1 MPALV
6 ALSERTRELK
16 SGPFG
21 PRRAVGSLLQP
32 ARSTVRRACC
42 LLDRAAWLLAAFHM
56 AERLSF
62 GTQGD
67 RRARISL
74 RQAWR
79 GGGAPSSRPTCRSVA
94 RPQISLTPTGP
105 PGSPPGDTAGGS
117 EAPLGQPSL
126 RAAVDFVAAPSSPR
140 CVFELCSR
148 HDPRRRLSCPHA
160 CRHAC
165 RHAHAASALTPRSAR
180 RPPTRFLPPYL
191 PPLVMPAGASTE
203 AARAVRGRGRRRA
216 ADDAGDDQARSG
228 GAGARRGSGGPRVG
242 PHAPPAAPPHLRCTP
257 WLLGVTRP
265 PGSPRACVK
274 VIFLSFEWSES
285 VVTFDPSYF
294 WDMCTGFG

>member
-1 MPALV
+1 MGHLARVAPSAAFCSLPARPSGALAACWTVRPGCWLPFTWLNGCRLAHRATGGRASRCARPGEV
-6 ALSERTRELK
+6 AARRPQGLPAAASLGLK
-16 SGPFG
+16 FHSHPPGPQG
-21 PRRAVGSLLQP
+21 PRQATPPAGRRHHSAV
-32 ARSTVRRACC
+32 
-42 LLDRAAWLLAAFHM
+42 
-56 AERLSF
+56 
-62 GTQGD
+62 
-67 RRARISL
+67 
-74 RQAWR
+74 
-79 GGGAPSSRPTCRSVA
+79 
-94 RPQISLTPTGP
+94 
-105 PGSPPGDTAGGS
+105 
-117 EAPLGQPSL
+117 GQPSL

>member
-117 EAPLGQPSL
+117 EAPLGQPSPQPSILSRLLRL
-126 RAAVDFVAAPSSPR
+126 RAASLSCAAGTTPAAASPARTHAATHAATHTQRPPSLPAARGGLPPDFFHLISLLSLCPQVPPPRLLEPSGVEADGGRRTTRATIKPGRAGQAPGGARVGHGGAPTPLLLPR
-140 CVFELCSR
+140 PTSDAPHGSWGS
-148 HDPRRRLSCPHA
+148 HDPQDHP
-160 CRHAC
+160 
-165 RHAHAASALTPRSAR
+165 
-180 RPPTRFLPPYL
+180 
-191 PPLVMPAGASTE
+191 
-203 AARAVRGRGRRRA
+203 VR
-216 ADDAGDDQARSG
+216 
-228 GAGARRGSGGPRVG
+228 V
-242 PHAPPAAPPHLRCTP
+242 
-257 WLLGVTRP
+257 
-265 PGSPRACVK
+265 
-274 VIFLSFEWSES
+274 
-285 VVTFDPSYF
+285 
-294 WDMCTGFG
+294 

>member
-1 MPALV
+1 
-6 ALSERTRELK
+6 
-16 SGPFG
+16 
-21 PRRAVGSLLQP
+21 
-32 ARSTVRRACC
+32 
-42 LLDRAAWLLAAFHM
+42 M

-148 HDPRRRLSCPHA
+148 HDPRRRLSCP
-160 CRHAC
+160 HAC

>member
-1 MPALV
+1 MGHLARVAPSAAFCSLPARPSGALAACWTVRPGCWLPFTWLNGCRLAHRATGGRASRCARPGEV
-6 ALSERTRELK
+6 AARRPQGLPAAASLGLK
-16 SGPFG
+16 FHSHPPAPQG
-21 PRRAVGSLLQP
+21 PRQATPPAGRRHHSAV
-32 ARSTVRRACC
+32 
-42 LLDRAAWLLAAFHM
+42 
-56 AERLSF
+56 
-62 GTQGD
+62 
-67 RRARISL
+67 
-74 RQAWR
+74 
-79 GGGAPSSRPTCRSVA
+79 
-94 RPQISLTPTGP
+94 
-105 PGSPPGDTAGGS
+105 
-117 EAPLGQPSL
+117 GQPSL

-148 HDPRRRLSCPHA
+148 HDPRRRLSCP
-160 CRHAC
+160 HAC